1 MLNIYVVKKGG
12 MYMGQT
18 PFSTLVERLEHAF
31 SLAVR
36 KLAADLAKEE
46 IGLTKPQFFI
56 LNLLSKREKCTVS
69 ELADEMFV
77 KPSAIT
83 TMIDRLYKSGFVL
96 RERDEEDR
104 RVVYVQLSEKGKEM
118 LEHAR
123 AERRKIIE
131 RYLKQLQPDE
141 LEQFVRIIEKIV
153 ETNEKEEK

>member
-1 MLNIYVVKKGG
+1 VLNIYIIKKGG
-12 MYMGQT
+12 VRMERT
-18 PFSTLVERLEHAF
+18 PFTVLVERLEHAF

-36 KLAADLAKEE
+36 KLAADLTKEE

-56 LNLLSKREKCTVS
+56 LNLLSKRGKCTVS

-104 RVVYVQLSEKGKEM
+104 RVVYIQLSEKGRHM
-118 LEHAR
+118 LQHAR

-131 RYLKQLQPDE
+131 RYLSQLQLEE
-141 LEQFVRIIEKIV
+141 LEQFVHIIEKIV
-153 ETNEKEEK
+153 ATNEKEEK

>member
-1 MLNIYVVKKGG
+1 MER
-12 MYMGQT
+12 T
-18 PFSTLVERLEHAF
+18 PFTVLVERLEHAF

-56 LNLLSKREKCTVS
+56 LNLLSKRGKCTVS

-96 RERDEEDR
+96 RDRDEEDR

-118 LEHAR
+118 LQHAR

-131 RYLKQLQPDE
+131 RYLSQLQLEE
-141 LEQFVRIIEKIV
+141 LEQFVYIIEKIAAI
-153 ETNEKEEK
+153 NEKEEK

>member
-1 MLNIYVVKKGG
+1 MER
-12 MYMGQT
+12 T
-18 PFSTLVERLEHAF
+18 PFTVLVERLEHAF

-36 KLAADLAKEE
+36 KLAADLTKEE

-56 LNLLSKREKCTVS
+56 LNLLSKRGKCTVS

-104 RVVYVQLSEKGKEM
+104 RVVYIQLSEKGRHM
-118 LEHAR
+118 LQHAR

-131 RYLKQLQPDE
+131 RYLSQLQLEE
-141 LEQFVRIIEKIV
+141 LEQFVHIIEKIV
-153 ETNEKEEK
+153 ATNEKEEK

>member
-1 MLNIYVVKKGG
+1 
-12 MYMGQT
+12 MGQT
-18 PFSTLVERLEHAF
+18 PFTLLVERLEHAF

-56 LNLLSKREKCTVS
+56 LNLLSKRGKCTVS

-96 RERDEEDR
+96 RHRDEEDR
-104 RVVYVQLSEKGKEM
+104 RVVYVQLSEKGEAM
-118 LEHAR
+118 LQHAR

-131 RYLKQLQPDE
+131 RYLRQLRLDE
-141 LEQFVRIIEKIV
+141 LEQFVHIIEKIV
-153 ETNEKEEK
+153 ATNEKGEK